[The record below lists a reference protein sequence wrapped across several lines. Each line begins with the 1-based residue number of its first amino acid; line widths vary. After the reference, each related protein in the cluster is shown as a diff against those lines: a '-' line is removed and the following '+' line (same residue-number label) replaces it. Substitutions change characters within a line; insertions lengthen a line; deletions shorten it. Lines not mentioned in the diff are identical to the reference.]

1 MKIRI
6 VDTLAEPNI
15 IGNVNV
21 SDTKAIEIIDLFLDA
36 VGNNSPIQEEKMD
49 NLALELKRH
58 MIKVARDYLRYT
70 RTATFEAAL
79 NTDSSQY
86 D

>member
-6 VDTLAEPNI
+6 VDTLTEPNT
-15 IGNVNV
+15 IGNANV

-36 VGNNSPIQEEKMD
+36 VGNNSPIQEEKIN
-49 NLALELKRH
+49 NLAFELKKH
-58 MIKVARDYLRYT
+58 MIRVAKDYLRYT
-70 RTATFEAAL
+70 RTAAFEATL

>member
-6 VDTLAEPNI
+6 VNTLAEPNV
-15 IGNVNV
+15 IGNANINNA
-21 SDTKAIEIIDLFLDA
+21 KAMEIINLFLDA
-36 VGNNSPIQEEKMD
+36 VGANASTEQEKLD
-49 NLALELKRH
+49 NVSFELKKH
-58 MIKVARDYLRYT
+58 MIRVAKDYLRYT
-70 RTATFEAAL
+70 RTAAFEATL

>member
-15 IGNVNV
+15 IGNVNI

-36 VGNNSPIQEEKMD
+36 VGNNSPIQEKK
-49 NLALELKRH
+49 NGQSGA
-58 MIKVARDYLRYT
+58 
-70 RTATFEAAL
+70 
-79 NTDSSQY
+79 
-86 D
+86 

>member
-36 VGNNSPIQEEKMD
+36 VGNNSPIQEEKIN
-49 NLALELKRH
+49 NLALELKKY
-58 MIKVARDYLRYT
+58 MIRVAKEQLRQKRQT
-70 RTATFEAAL
+70 KFETALSADSAL
-79 NTDSSQY
+79 Y

>member
-21 SDTKAIEIIDLFLDA
+21 SDTKAMEIVDLFLDA

-58 MIKVARDYLRYT
+58 IIKVARDYLRYT
-70 RTATFEAAL
+70 RTAAFEAAL
-79 NTDSSQY
+79 NADSSQY

>member
-15 IGNVNV
+15 IGNVNI

-36 VGNNSPIQEEKMD
+36 VGNNSPIQEEKI
-49 NLALELKRH
+49 NNVALELKRY
-58 MIKVARDYLRYT
+58 MIRVAKEQLRYK
-70 RTATFEAAL
+70 RAAAFEATL
-79 NTDSSQY
+79 NSDSSQY

>member
-15 IGNVNV
+15 IGNANV
-21 SDTKAIEIIDLFLDA
+21 SDTKAMEIVDLFLDA
-36 VGNNSPIQEEKMD
+36 IGANAATEQEKLD
-49 NLALELKRH
+49 NMALELKRH
-58 MIKVARDYLRYT
+58 VIRVAKEYLRYT
-70 RTATFEAAL
+70 RTAAFEATL
-79 NTDSSQY
+79 NSDSSQY